1 MNILILFSSKNIG
14 GAEVSISRM
23 ALLSNKIKKNIKYKL
38 ATISSKGDWSRWIK
52 NQGHKPLIFGTEA
65 PFYKKNI
72 VFSLFRLFVYLRVN
86 HFDAVYVCGVRL
98 SFYIRFLKFLFYPMK
113 IIHGVR
119 WNPDSSSKL
128 DIFFR
133 ILERSTSFFIDG
145 WIVNSLSAKITL
157 KNKCNINHDRIYL
170 IYNGVNLFKRSS
182 NNFNN
187 SLEVLTV
194 ANLSPGKGYLDYL
207 KIIQIVIQHVPKA
220 HFVFIGRDNMQGI
233 IQKNIKTKGLSKH
246 ISYLGFKSDIKPWLK
261 KARLCVL
268 PSTREGCPTFL
279 LEAISFGVPCVA
291 YKIDG
296 IPELLKNKEHGFLC
310 EPGNIYQMSE
320 SIIKLLTKNDLHI
333 SMSRKSI
340 SHAMKNFSLKKCVQ
354 LHCDA
359 FSSLKT

>member
-1 MNILILFSSKNIG
+1 M
-14 GAEVSISRM
+14 
-23 ALLSNKIKKNIKYKL
+23 
-38 ATISSKGDWSRWIK
+38 
-52 NQGHKPLIFGTEA
+52 
-65 PFYKKNI
+65 
-72 VFSLFRLFVYLRVN
+72 
-86 HFDAVYVCGVRL
+86 
-98 SFYIRFLKFLFYPMK
+98 RFFKFLLYPVK
-113 IIHGVR
+113 LVHGVR
-119 WNPDSSSKL
+119 WNPNSSNKL
-128 DIFFR
+128 DIFFC
-133 ILERSTSFFIDG
+133 ILERSTSFLVDG
-145 WIVNSLSAKITL
+145 WIVNSLAAKITL
-157 KNKCNINHDRIYL
+157 KKKCNINHDCIYL
-170 IYNGVNLFKRSS
+170 IYNGVNLFKRFS
-182 NNFNN
+182 NNYNN

-233 IQKNIKTKGLSKH
+233 IQKSIKTKGLSKH

-279 LEAISFGVPCVA
+279 LEAISFGAPCVA

-296 IPELLKNKEHGFLC
+296 IPELIKNKEIGFLC
-310 EPGNIYQMSE
+310 KPGNIYQMSK
-320 SIIKLLTKNDLHI
+320 SIIKLLTNNDLHM

-354 LHCDA
+354 LHYDV